1 MRILFINCQSFK
13 TAYGLSDTIEKYDID
28 VLCLNETFEYDK
40 NHVFYKDWKIYS
52 SPRPN
57 QTRGGAAI
65 CVKPNINYVSQQ
77 IFNEQMQTIEM
88 TCVNIS
94 FKDQQILN
102 IWCPYVP
109 PEKPKLMEELC
120 NHINRKMSENTILV
134 GDLNAKSYQWNNG
147 NENSHGRLLEDC
159 MTQNQLICL
168 NDGQATRRNSNSIID
183 LALTTQTTYKKSLEC
198 TTLTH
203 ENVKSDHIGIYVK
216 LHSCINDSKREDEVP
231 KWNIHKCDL
240 ELWNQTTKDQ
250 FSNVQLNDDQNLEHM
265 YQQFEDNFL
274 NCMEI
279 TVPKISKSSK
289 KFNRPCWWNPE
300 VGEKKHNL
308 NKSQRTFKLRSSPTN
323 LSSLIKAEEEYIK
336 AKEDALEKWSE
347 NICANINNARN
358 IKDKWMEFRK
368 FTNRKS
374 NNTIL
379 PFIQP
384 DNTVI
389 FEENSK
395 AIELEKTF
403 FKGKHLN
410 INHFDEHFY
419 DEMMGEYITMTL
431 SDDEGEDDYYNKE
444 ISMDELEGA
453 VSRLKI
459 ESAPG
464 PDNIFSKLLINADKT
479 VLDFLLQI
487 FNKSWKEG
495 YLPKQWKK
503 ANVKF
508 LKKNR

>member
-28 VLCLNETFEYDK
+28 VLCLNETFEKDK
-40 NHVFYKDWKIYS
+40 NRLFYKDWKIYS

-65 CVKPNINYVSQQ
+65 CLKPSINYVSQQ

-88 TCVNIS
+88 TCVKII

-216 LHSCINDSKREDEVP
+216 LHSCITDSKREDEDP
-231 KWNIHKCDL
+231 KWYIHKCDL
-240 ELWNQTTKDQ
+240 GLIWKQTTKDQ

-265 YQQFEDNFL
+265 Y
-274 NCMEI
+274 
-279 TVPKISKSSK
+279 
-289 KFNRPCWWNPE
+289 
-300 VGEKKHNL
+300 
-308 NKSQRTFKLRSSPTN
+308 
-323 LSSLIKAEEEYIK
+323 
-336 AKEDALEKWSE
+336 
-347 NICANINNARN
+347 
-358 IKDKWMEFRK
+358 
-368 FTNRKS
+368 
-374 NNTIL
+374 
-379 PFIQP
+379 
-384 DNTVI
+384 
-389 FEENSK
+389 
-395 AIELEKTF
+395 
-403 FKGKHLN
+403 
-410 INHFDEHFY
+410 
-419 DEMMGEYITMTL
+419 
-431 SDDEGEDDYYNKE
+431 
-444 ISMDELEGA
+444 
-453 VSRLKI
+453 
-459 ESAPG
+459 
-464 PDNIFSKLLINADKT
+464 
-479 VLDFLLQI
+479 
-487 FNKSWKEG
+487 
-495 YLPKQWKK
+495 
-503 ANVKF
+503 
-508 LKKNR
+508 